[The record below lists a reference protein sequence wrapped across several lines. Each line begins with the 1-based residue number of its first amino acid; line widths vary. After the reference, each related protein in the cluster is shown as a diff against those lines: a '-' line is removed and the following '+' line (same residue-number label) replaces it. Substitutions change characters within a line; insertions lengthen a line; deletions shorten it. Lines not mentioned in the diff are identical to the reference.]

1 MSEKSYTDILRKELW
16 DGLCSDGGENIR
28 ELLAL
33 KKREDRR
40 GRVKRLL
47 GRAIRES
54 SLGVFGGKMYH
65 FGGKTYVPVERQ
77 VLHSILYDI
86 MANMIE
92 MPDADLVKLSD
103 IYMDC
108 CNVVYSK
115 QLVVSNN
122 IMIFRNGV
130 LDVEKNSFSKKF
142 DKKFIQMWSVD
153 YDYVPEVKTF
163 LWHQF
168 INQVLPDK
176 YWQEA
181 LQMFLGATFIDRKK
195 VKIEHIMILLG
206 KGANGKSVIQQ
217 AVCGVLGEEY
227 VSQHEIGR
235 LCSRGNEG
243 DLAVAEINGK
253 RLNYCTEMEET
264 DFYKKSA
271 RLKAIVSGEN
281 VTARQLYG
289 NPFKAMNIPLLM
301 ANANMLPIFNKKD
314 EAMLRRIYVVPFNVT
329 IPLEKQNKTLGD
341 ELVDEYPAILN
352 WILEGRDKFIKNGYR
367 LPEDSAVD
375 KFINDER
382 TEYSTVLKFLKIH
395 RYSARIEG
403 VEVAPLVWVRCIE
416 LYNDY
421 KRWCQNNRLD
431 FVGKTVFSHILI
443 NDCGFV
449 RNRRNSGYC
458 FAVYGTH
465 LETMRKTR
473 EAKARS
479 ERKTKGPALL
489 WYNGVA
495 YARSLK
501 DLGNFCGVA
510 LNTVRRVRYQGNL
523 EPFIRA
529 NGNGKY
535 VYDAMACMEEFKR
548 LHIIAT
554 DAEKEIQKRFAMA
567 RRDMRTSFNMRMK
580 TRGWPY
586 RMYEGEYDTLEEDIV
601 KVPDYIT
608 DEEIM
613 EKAAADGFDTSKI
626 RGAYGFRA
634 TRILEYK
641 EQSNSEKENGKEE
654 E

>member
-1 MSEKSYTDILRKELW
+1 MSEKSYTEILKKELW
-16 DGLCSDGGENIR
+16 DGLRSDGGENIR
-28 ELLAL
+28 ALLDL

-47 GRAIRES
+47 GRTIRDS

-65 FGGKTYVPVERQ
+65 FGGKTYVCVERP

-130 LDVEKNSFSKKF
+130 LDVEHNTFSKKF

-153 YDYVPEVKTF
+153 YDYEPNVKTF

-176 YWQEA
+176 FWQEA

-217 AVCGVLGEEY
+217 AVCGVLGNEY

-235 LCSRGNEG
+235 LCSRGTEG

-314 EAMLRRIYVVPFNVT
+314 EAMLRRIFVIPFNVT
-329 IPLEKQNKTLGD
+329 IPFEKQNKTLGD

-367 LPEDSAVD
+367 LPQETAVD
-375 KFINDER
+375 DFINNER
-382 TEYSTVLKFLKIH
+382 TEFSTILKFIKIH
-395 RYSARIEG
+395 NYSPRIEG
-403 VEVAPLVWVRCIE
+403 VDVKPMVWVRCVE

-421 KRWCQNNRLD
+421 QRWCQNNKLD
-431 FVGKTVFSHILI
+431 YVGKTVFTHTLV
-443 NDCGFV
+443 NECGFV
-449 RNRRNSGYC
+449 RSRRNAGYC
-458 FAVYGTH
+458 FAVFGTH
-465 LETMRKTR
+465 IRRLQDARQT
-473 EAKARS
+473 KARR
-479 ERKTKGPALL
+479 EKVKNGPVLL
-489 WYNGVA
+489 WYKGVG
-495 YARSLK
+495 YVRSLK
-501 DLGNFCGVA
+501 ELAEFCGLSLA
-510 LNTVRRVRYQGNL
+510 TVRRVRYQGNIA
-523 EPFIRA
+523 PFTKA

-548 LHIIAT
+548 LHVLAT
-554 DAEKEIQKRFAMA
+554 DEEKEVQRRFALA

-580 TRGWPY
+580 VRGWPY
-586 RMYEGEYDTLEEDIV
+586 RMYEGDFETLEDDIV
-601 KVPDYIT
+601 KVPDFIS
-608 DEEIM
+608 DEELI
-613 EKAAADGFDTSKI
+613 ERASVDGYDVSKVK
-626 RGAYGFRA
+626 GAYGFRA
-634 TRILEYK
+634 SRIMEYQ
-641 EQSNSEKENGKEE
+641 EHLKEE
-654 E
+654 ENG